1 MAGVEHVIFPII
13 TTKESG
19 APDSHSTLLVRE
31 LKFKSSD
38 TSQYHANHVTPCL

>member
-19 APDSHSTLLVRE
+19 APDSHSTPP
-31 LKFKSSD
+31 
-38 TSQYHANHVTPCL
+38 TPS